1 MTAQTPLASDESD
14 AQLRAELDERYGR
27 TRRVPRWVWGVVGA
41 VGAAGALWLGWTMLA
56 PNFDAVDADTL
67 GYTVVDAH
75 TTTVDFQATL
85 RAGAPLTCVLEAQ
98 DEEHGIVGWKV
109 VEYPADD
116 AHARRFTVTIPTV
129 AEATTGLVTSC
140 WIP

>member
-1 MTAQTPLASDESD
+1 MTAHPPVATDDPD
-14 AQLRAELDERYGR
+14 AALRAELDDRYGR
-27 TRRVPRWVWGVVGA
+27 TRRVPRAMWVVVA
-41 VGAAGALWLGWTMLA
+41 VIAAAGVGWLGWTMLA

-67 GYTVVDAH
+67 GFSVVDAH

-85 RAGAPLTCVLEAQ
+85 RGGAALACVVEAQ
-98 DEEHGIVGWKV
+98 DEDHGIVGWKV

-116 AHARRFTVTIPTV
+116 AHARRFTVSVPTV
-129 AEATTGLVTSC
+129 AAATTGLVTSC